1 MKGGLLGGHGMAG
14 QMRGPGVVD
23 GHEPARGAGVPAVTG
38 GMPLLA
44 MGMSRMSMS
53 GMGRRRMAMFGVTMP
68 NVIVSGMTMPG
79 TTMPG
84 MAVFGVRLRRLAG
97 RLRGHRAVQRADR
110 AGAGIHVVEQL
121 ADGARATPALGAAA
135 EAAIDLPHRADRRRR
150 LRHRAADLTIGK
162 HIARTH
168 DHRDAKPKL

>member
-1 MKGGLLGGHGMAG
+1 MAG
-14 QMRGPGVVD
+14 QVRGPGVVD
-23 GHEPARGAGVPAVTG
+23 GHEPARGAGVPAVAG

-68 NVIVSGMTMPG
+68 NVIVPGM
-79 TTMPG
+79 TMPG

-135 EAAIDLPHRADRRRR
+135 QAAINLPHRADRRRR